1 MPSTYTTNNGIEKIA
16 TGEQSGT
23 WGDTTNTN
31 FDLLDT
37 SLDGQISVAL
47 GSTGSTGSPNTLP
60 VTDGS
65 TSNGRNRFVEFTGTP
80 GGDTYVQLTPADSEK
95 VIHIQNST
103 NQTLFLFQGT
113 YDAGRDYQLPAG
125 RNAVIRFTGA
135 GASASYAYNAL
146 EDLEAGSFNSGVLQA
161 KHDGTNALISNEA
174 GDLKLQN
181 NEADKDVLI
190 QTDDGSG
197 GRATYIMADGSTGAT
212 KLFFAASGS
221 SSTKLA
227 TTNTGIDITGGFTAT
242 DGSTITVDDN
252 SVALDLICTD
262 TDASEGPILRL
273 SRDVAGAASDV
284 IGTLQYYGQD
294 VAGNETYY
302 AEIEGRIE
310 DATDGAED
318 GELVLSTMVAGTS
331 RTRLKFN
338 STEAV
343 FNDGSIDLDFRVESD
358 NDANAFFV
366 NGADGNCGIG
376 TNSPATA
383 LSVVG
388 TGTFTKTNNDAN
400 IILETSDTDA
410 NSGPFLDF
418 YRNPGQAGADDDLI
432 GRMEF
437 NGLNDAS
444 EKTQFATIFSQIL
457 DASDGSE
464 DGSLR
469 IKTMLAGTTRDRIS
483 MTATET
489 SINDGSQDLDFR
501 VESTNDGAAL
511 FVDGADGN
519 VGMSST
525 NPASHIPTSHNA
537 GKRSF
542 VIHEASGAQVVLS
555 RSDTV
560 VGIGNYVGGYLFK
573 TNDNSVDKFGGMIC
587 TADDTSGN
595 GNLEF
600 YPVSNG
606 YENGNEGVMQIDD
619 TGDMYLRA
627 GGIKIGRSHGDVY
640 HSLEENV
647 IIYHAGSGSNDTST
661 QITSRD
667 GTGGDAVFRH
677 IRRGTT
683 KSEIEENGD
692 FLSATNSYGST
703 SDQRLKENIV
713 AASSQWDDIKALQ
726 FKNYSMIED
735 ELDAPNM
742 LGVMAQDLQASG
754 MNGLVKQNFQTDAED
769 NPVLD
774 ADGNQKEFLS
784 VKYSVLYMKAIKALQ
799 EAMTK
804 IETLETKVAALEAG

>member
-161 KHDGTNALISNEA
+161 KHDGTNAIISNEA

-181 NEADKDVLI
+181 NEADKDILI

-212 KLFFAASGS
+212 KLSFATGGS
-221 SSTKLA
+221 SAVKLA
-227 TTNTGIDITGGFTAT
+227 TTNTGVDITGGFTAT
-242 DGSTITVDDN
+242 DGSTITVNDN
-252 SVALDLICTD
+252 SDTLSLVSTD
-262 TDASEGPILRL
+262 TDASQGPILRL
-273 SRDVAGAASDV
+273 FRDVVGAASDV
-284 IGTLQYYGQD
+284 IGTIHYRAQD
-294 VAGNETYY
+294 VAGNEVQY
-302 AEIEGRIE
+302 AEIEGRIG

-318 GELVLSTMVAGTS
+318 GQLILSTMLAGTN
-331 RTRLKFN
+331 RTRLNFN

-343 FNDGSIDLDFRVESD
+343 FNEASLDLDFRVESD

-400 IILETSDTDA
+400 IILETTDTDA
-410 NSGPFLDF
+410 SAGPLLDF
-418 YRNPGQAGADDDLI
+418 YRNPGQAGADSDLI

-444 EKTQFATIFSQIL
+444 EKTQFATIFGEIT
-457 DASDGSE
+457 DASDGTE
-464 DGSLR
+464 DGSLK
-469 IKTMLAGTTRDRIS
+469 IQTMLAGTTRDRIT
-483 MTATET
+483 MNATET
-489 SINDGSQDLDFR
+489 VFNDDSRDLDFR
-501 VESTNDGAAL
+501 VESDADTHAF
-511 FVDGADGN
+511 FVEGSTSN
-519 VGMSST
+519 IGMSVSDPDSHT
-525 NPASHIPTSHNA
+525 PQTHNPD
-537 GKRSF
+537 KRSF
-542 VIHEASGAQVVLS
+542 VNYFSGGTQFVAG
-555 RSDTV
+555 RSDTTV
-560 VGIGNYVGGYLFK
+560 VAGDYVGGYLFK
-573 TNDNSVDKFGGMIC
+573 TNDNSVNKFGGMIA
-587 TADDTSGN
+587 TADDSTGN
-595 GNLEF
+595 AGLEF
-600 YPVSNG
+600 YPVSNA
-606 YENGNEGVMQIDD
+606 YENSSEGSMQLDD
-619 TGDMYLRA
+619 TGDIYLRA
-627 GGIKIGRSHGDVY
+627 GGIRVGRSHGNVY
-640 HSLEENV
+640 TATEESV
-647 IIYHAGSGSNDTST
+647 IIYHQGSGSNDTYTAISA
-661 QITSRD
+661 RD
-667 GTGGDAVFRH
+667 GTGADYVFRH
-677 IRRGTT
+677 QRQGTI

-703 SDQRLKENIV
+703 SDERLKENIV
-713 AASSQWDDIKALQ
+713 AASSQWNDIKALQ

-735 ELDAPNM
+735 KLDAPNM

-754 MNGLVKQNFQTDAED
+754 MNGLVKQVFQTDAED

-799 EAMTK
+799 EAMAK
-804 IETLETKVAALEAG
+804 IEVLETKVAALEAG